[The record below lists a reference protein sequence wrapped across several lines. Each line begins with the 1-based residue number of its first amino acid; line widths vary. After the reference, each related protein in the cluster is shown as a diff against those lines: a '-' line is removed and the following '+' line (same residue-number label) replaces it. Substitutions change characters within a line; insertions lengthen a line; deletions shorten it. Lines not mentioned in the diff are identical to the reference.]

1 MAIYDPTDD
10 LRLESELTDREA
22 MIEYLSNSDYDYIMQ
37 TDSGIELLR
46 SYIEDGFKGYSNFT
60 DAELVAE
67 VKERKWMEANQ

>member
-10 LRLESELTDREA
+10 LRLESELSDREA

-60 DAELVAE
+60 DEELIAE
-67 VKERKWMEANQ
+67 VKERKWMETQQ

>member
-10 LRLESELTDREA
+10 NSLEQEFADREE
-22 MIEYLSNSDYDYIMQ
+22 MIDFLSNSDYDYIMQ
-37 TDSGIELLR
+37 TDGGIELLR

-67 VKERKWMEANQ
+67 VKERKWMEKQ